1 MEFSQR
7 LGLLVSEISSNLKDS
22 VFFRKE
28 NVFFRKGSHRRAP
41 GSIGER
47 EFNSNN
53 PWIPCAGVLSLWN
66 PQHRVGKM
74 GKYVEKWNF
83 LWKLADFWVWKHCI
97 EVSWTIYRLKWCRSW
112 VKHLMEIPKL
122 AIFDSFV
129 HKLSW
134 NSSGILSMSWAV
146 VPVPAGLVWN
156 LAALFPPIRWKD
168 GKCRISAWAALHWLS
183 KCVPHYCYLMF
194 AHSRA
199 RRNWM
204 RIQIKETELTHI
216 FPGIG

>member
-1 MEFSQR
+1 MCFLGKAATGEPLVPLVRGNLTAITPEFPV
-7 LGLLVSEISSNLKDS
+7 LGYCHFEIHS
-22 VFFRKE
+22 
-28 NVFFRKGSHRRAP
+28 
-41 GSIGER
+41 
-47 EFNSNN
+47 
-53 PWIPCAGVLSLWN
+53 AGW
-66 PQHRVGKM
+66 

-83 LWKLADFWVWKHCI
+83 LWRLADFWVWKHCI
-97 EVSWTIYRLKWCRSW
+97 EVSWTIYRLKGCRSW

-134 NSSGILSMSWAV
+134 NSSGIFSMSWAV
-146 VPVPAGLVWN
+146 VPVPVGLVWN

-183 KCVPHYCYLMF
+183 KCVPYYCYLMF